1 MTKPFSAEVLL
12 ARVNNLLSNHQRLK
26 EIFDGNSEWGQAT
39 KNIEGSDKQFIE
51 LLRKT
56 VLDHLSDPKL
66 KMTQVADIMNIS
78 YIQLYRKT
86 KAIIGIT
93 PVELLRKARMKRAL
107 RLLQTTNLT
116 IAEIAYQTGFGSPSY
131 LSVCFKEE
139 FGKSPSDIRSSENI
153 ER

>member
-1 MTKPFSAEVLL
+1 M
-12 ARVNNLLSNHQRLK
+12 
-26 EIFDGNSEWGQAT
+26 
-39 KNIEGSDKQFIE
+39 
-51 LLRKT
+51 
-56 VLDHLSDPKL
+56 DHLSDQKL

-93 PVELLRKARMKRAL
+93 PVELLRKARIKRAL
-107 RLLQTTNLT
+107 LLLQTTNLT

-139 FGKSPSDIRSSENI
+139 FGKSPSEIRTSNDFEDLTNPL
-153 ER
+153 